1 MILDKERSS
10 TWNWSVSQEQ
20 NVMIYFVERIKG
32 LILEFLQ
39 NGPHCNLNVDA
50 LVGGYVFRENNRVE
64 FIPRASAIRE
74 HWRMTKGFGLSAPSW
89 TISRTIWSIRTTST
103 SSKEKKKEEKEKK
116 TEDKKTRARSIRGL
130 VAWPV

>member
-1 MILDKERSS
+1 MDKERSS

-64 FIPRASAIRE
+64 FIPRGKRYVSAIE
-74 HWRMTKGFGLSAPSW
+74 IKF
-89 TISRTIWSIRTTST
+89 ST
-103 SSKEKKKEEKEKK
+103 RLINKY
-116 TEDKKTRARSIRGL
+116 DTRVETRI
-130 VAWPV
+130 